1 MAVLMAVTAFNANA
15 AWYVSGSG
23 AILNGQT
30 WNHTASVNQ
39 MTQQQDGTY
48 KLEVTDCT
56 LEVGTNYEWLVT
68 DGTSNWIKTGG
79 NDKGSNFVINVT
91 ETAKYKVVYTFDGNE
106 TASAEV
112 TKTGT
117 AGEVTHTY
125 SIAGAPES
133 IFGAEWDP
141 TNTST
146 DMTLEN
152 GLYTWTSGEFKV
164 TDEAM
169 SIMFKVVVDHSWG
182 EAYPSQ
188 DKQVT
193 APVGGPYTLTITFDA
208 TTKAVNATL
217 NSATPIQ
224 HTYSIA
230 GSNAAIFGAEWDAAN
245 ASTDMT
251 LENGLYTWTSGE
263 FSLEDAEPV
272 EFKVVEDHSWN
283 VAYPAE
289 NWVLNIP
296 AGGPYTVTITFDPE
310 TKEITAAYDGQA
322 STEHTYTV
330 AGAPA
335 SVFGTEW
342 SETLAAN
349 DMTLNAESGLYE
361 WTSGE
366 FSATEPGTIEFKVV
380 EDHAW
385 TVAYPANNF
394 EVALPV
400 GGPYTLSI
408 TFDAD
413 SKEISA
419 NLNGESS
426 SEHTYTVVGAP
437 ASVFGTEWAETLAAN
452 DMTLNAEAGLY
463 EWTSGEFS
471 ATEAGEIQLKI
482 AEDHSWNVSYPEGYE
497 NNYTVALPAGGPY
510 TLYVAFNAET
520 KQIRH
525 ILNGAP
531 VVADTYTV
539 VGGFGDYVEGKTEDA
554 VFGEW
559 WNLNLADNEM
569 TLGTD
574 EVTYTWSSVPFS
586 SEADSK
592 IEFKVVKN
600 HSWDEGAWPTD
611 NYSVAVPAGG
621 PYYLTVTF
629 NAETKEI
636 THVLEGAPIVADTY
650 TVAGGLG
657 DYVEGKTEDAVF
669 GEWWNQ
675 ALAANDMTLTEEGL
689 YTWTSAEFS
698 SEADSKIEFKVVK
711 NHNWDEGAWPT
722 DNYYV
727 AVPAGGPYTL
737 SITFDADSKEI
748 NAVLNGAVVTD
759 VYSIAGNDAI
769 FGENEWDA
777 TNPATEMALNAESG
791 LYEWTSANFS
801 AEEEYEIQFKV
812 VKNHSWEQGEWPAG
826 YENNYVV
833 TVPAGGP
840 YKLYVAFNLAENT
853 ISHELKDGIT
863 KGDANGDG
871 NVDVSDVVALA
882 NHVMGDTPSGFSKD
896 AADMNGDGEVDIT
909 DVTSLANTLMG
920 E

>member
-1 MAVLMAVTAFNANA
+1 MKHFFSTIMAVLMAVTAFNANA

-125 SIAGAPES
+125 SIAGNEAS
-133 IFGAEWDP
+133 LFGAAWDP

-152 GLYTWTSGEFKV
+152 GLYTWTSGEFTV
-164 TDEAM
+164 SDEAM
-169 SIMFKVVVDHSWG
+169 TIMFKVVVDHSWG

-224 HTYSIA
+224 HTY
-230 GSNAAIFGAEWDAAN
+230 
-245 ASTDMT
+245 
-251 LENGLYTWTSGE
+251 
-263 FSLEDAEPV
+263 
-272 EFKVVEDHSWN
+272 
-283 VAYPAE
+283 
-289 NWVLNIP
+289 
-296 AGGPYTVTITFDPE
+296 
-310 TKEITAAYDGQA
+310 
-322 STEHTYTV
+322 
-330 AGAPA
+330 
-335 SVFGTEW
+335 
-342 SETLAAN
+342 
-349 DMTLNAESGLYE
+349 
-361 WTSGE
+361 
-366 FSATEPGTIEFKVV
+366 
-380 EDHAW
+380 
-385 TVAYPANNF
+385 
-394 EVALPV
+394 
-400 GGPYTLSI
+400 
-408 TFDAD
+408 
-413 SKEISA
+413 
-419 NLNGESS
+419 
-426 SEHTYTVVGAP
+426 TVVGTP

-463 EWTSGEFS
+463 EWTSAEFS
-471 ATEAGEIQLKI
+471 AAEAGEIQLKI
-482 AEDHSWNVSYPEGYE
+482 AEDHSWTVAYPEGYE

-650 TVAGGLG
+650 TVVGGFG

-669 GEWWNQ
+669 GEWWNN
-675 ALAANDMTLTEEGL
+675 ALAANDMTLTEGL

-711 NHNWDEGAWPT
+711 NHSWDEGAWPT

-759 VYSIAGNDAI
+759 VYSIAGSDAI

-909 DVTSLANTLMG
+909 DVTSLANQLMG

>member
-1 MAVLMAVTAFNANA
+1 M
-15 AWYVSGSG
+15 
-23 AILNGQT
+23 NGQT

-125 SIAGAPES
+125 SIAGNEAS
-133 IFGAEWDP
+133 LFGAAWDP

-152 GLYTWTSGEFKV
+152 GLYTWTSGEFTV
-164 TDEAM
+164 SDEAM
-169 SIMFKVVVDHSWG
+169 TIMFKVVVDHSWG

-263 FSLEDAEPV
+263 FSLEAAEAV
-272 EFKVVEDHSWN
+272 EFKVVEDHSWA

-310 TKEITAAYDGQA
+310 TQEITAAYDGQA
-322 STEHTYTV
+322 SQEHVYTV

-349 DMTLNAESGLYE
+349 DMTLNAES
-361 WTSGE
+361 
-366 FSATEPGTIEFKVV
+366 
-380 EDHAW
+380 
-385 TVAYPANNF
+385 
-394 EVALPV
+394 
-400 GGPYTLSI
+400 
-408 TFDAD
+408 
-413 SKEISA
+413 
-419 NLNGESS
+419 
-426 SEHTYTVVGAP
+426 
-437 ASVFGTEWAETLAAN
+437 
-452 DMTLNAEAGLY
+452 GLY

-650 TVAGGLG
+650 TVVGGFG

-675 ALAANDMTLTEEGL
+675 ALAANDMTLTEGL

-711 NHNWDEGAWPT
+711 NHSWDEGAWPT

-801 AEEEYEIQFKV
+801 ADEEYEIQFKV
-812 VKNHSWEQGEWPAG
+812 VKNHSWDQGEWPAG

-882 NHVMGDTPSGFSKD
+882 NHVMGDTPSGFNKD

-909 DVTSLANTLMG
+909 DVTSLANQLMG

>member
-30 WNHTASVNQ
+30 WEHTASVNQ

-68 DGTSNWIKTGG
+68 DGTSKWIKTGG

-146 DMTLEN
+146 NMSKNSSGVYE
-152 GLYTWTSGEFKV
+152 WTSSEFSVSDADLEIK
-164 TDEAM
+164 
-169 SIMFKVVVDHSWG
+169 FKVVVDHSWG

-217 NSATPIQ
+217 NSDTPIQ

-251 LENGLYTWTSGE
+251 LANGVYTWTSGE

-310 TKEITAAYDGQA
+310 TQEITAAYDGQA

-385 TVAYPANNF
+385 TIAYPAANF

-400 GGPYTLSI
+400 GGPYTLAV
-408 TFDAD
+408 TFNAET
-413 SKEISA
+413 KEISA

-711 NHNWDEGAWPT
+711 NHSWDEGAWPT

-801 AEEEYEIQFKV
+801 ADEEYEIQFKV
-812 VKNHSWEQGEWPAG
+812 VKNHSWDQGEWPAG

-863 KGDANGDG
+863 KGD
-871 NVDVSDVVALA
+871 V
-882 NHVMGDTPSGFSKD
+882 
-896 AADMNGDGEVDIT
+896 NGDGEVNIG
-909 DVTSLANTLMG
+909 DVVKLANQVLG

>member
-125 SIAGAPES
+125 SIAGNEAS
-133 IFGAEWDP
+133 LFGAAWDP

-152 GLYTWTSGEFKV
+152 GLYTWTSGEFTV
-164 TDEAM
+164 SDEAM
-169 SIMFKVVVDHSWG
+169 TIMFKVVVDHSWG

-224 HTYSIA
+224 HTY
-230 GSNAAIFGAEWDAAN
+230 
-245 ASTDMT
+245 
-251 LENGLYTWTSGE
+251 
-263 FSLEDAEPV
+263 
-272 EFKVVEDHSWN
+272 
-283 VAYPAE
+283 
-289 NWVLNIP
+289 
-296 AGGPYTVTITFDPE
+296 
-310 TKEITAAYDGQA
+310 
-322 STEHTYTV
+322 
-330 AGAPA
+330 
-335 SVFGTEW
+335 
-342 SETLAAN
+342 
-349 DMTLNAESGLYE
+349 
-361 WTSGE
+361 
-366 FSATEPGTIEFKVV
+366 
-380 EDHAW
+380 
-385 TVAYPANNF
+385 
-394 EVALPV
+394 
-400 GGPYTLSI
+400 
-408 TFDAD
+408 
-413 SKEISA
+413 
-419 NLNGESS
+419 
-426 SEHTYTVVGAP
+426 TVVGTP

-463 EWTSGEFS
+463 EWTSAEFS
-471 ATEAGEIQLKI
+471 AAEAGEIQLKI
-482 AEDHSWNVSYPEGYE
+482 AEDHSWTVAYPEGYE

-650 TVAGGLG
+650 TVVGGFG

-669 GEWWNQ
+669 GEWWNN
-675 ALAANDMTLTEEGL
+675 ALAANDMTLTEGL

-711 NHNWDEGAWPT
+711 NHSWDEGAWPT

-759 VYSIAGNDAI
+759 VYSIAGSDAI

-909 DVTSLANTLMG
+909 DVTSLANQLMG